1 MKMKNSF
8 GKVFRLLAVAM
19 LPMMAACT
27 ENLELEETPQSESSE
42 YMSFAIQD
50 DGENWTRTATTRGA
64 QATAASLTAGFGVS
78 ASVYPSAGTYTA
90 YGCGSY
96 FYNIAATPNTATAYF
111 WPTADYEASF
121 YAYYPYNGT
130 NSSALPQPSAANTPG
145 VPTYTYTVPQAV
157 ASQVDFM
164 TAQVTDH
171 VCGPQDAVALTFSHR
186 CTDIRFTAYNQQ
198 NDALTVTS
206 VSIYGVKYAGTWTS
220 GTSWTLTGSANSSS
234 SYPFTLPM
242 STTVASEATVDLTGT
257 ANHFIM
263 LPQTIA
269 AGTDMIVVTTTED
282 GDPRT
287 YTYTLPSATTW
298 EMGKSY
304 TYALTLGNGELTV
317 SSVTVVDWQAAAS
330 LTGSFS
336 VNGWTAE

>member
-1 MKMKNSF
+1 MKMKKNF
-8 GKVFRLLAVAM
+8 GSVFRLLAVAM

-27 ENLELEETPQSESSE
+27 ENLELEGTPQSGSSE
-42 YMSFAIQD
+42 YMS
-50 DGENWTRTATTRGA
+50 
-64 QATAASLTAGFGVS
+64 
-78 ASVYPSAGTYTA
+78 ASVYPKAGTYTS

-96 FYNIAATPNTATAYF
+96 FYNIMAMPLNPTAYF
-111 WPTADYEASF
+111 WPTDDYEASF
-121 YAYYPYNGT
+121 YAYYPYGNSAFT
-130 NSSALPQPSAANTPG
+130 LQSSANQTGA
-145 VPTYTYTVPQAV
+145 PTYAYTVPQAI
-157 ASQVDFM
+157 ASQVDVM

-171 VCGPQDAVALTFSHR
+171 LCGPQDALSLSFGHR

-198 NDALTVTS
+198 NNALTVTS
-206 VSIYGVKYAGTWTS
+206 VSVYGVKYSGTWTS

-234 SYPFTLPM
+234 SYPFTLAM
-242 STTVASEATVDLTGT
+242 NANVASEATVDLTGT

-269 AGTDMIVVTTTED
+269 AGTDLFVITTIED

-304 TYALTLGNGELTV
+304 TYAMTLGNGNLTV
-317 SSVTVVDWQAAAS
+317 SSVTVVDWQAVTPLS
-330 LTGSFS
+330 GTFS
-336 VNGWTAE
+336 VNNWAAQ